1 MSNNMELKILNYKKG
16 VTTAGDT
23 WNDSAYDTIETPSE
37 LTYEFDGREYHC
49 SDFGATK
56 EELIAKAIKTE
67 SWNTW
72 FYEMEGEDKTFK
84 EVGLESPMVFV
95 PEEDC
100 EISVDGIG
108 DFINNGK
115 GLCPKTMYLEV
126 KEQLLEIA
134 LKAVEITVVDE
145 NGEDI
150 TSQFSSQKM
159 DGKIICENKIE
170 KVSFKLSSNDDKKQY
185 QELVVEHE
193 EMNDV
198 ILVAPCDYFTA
209 VNAVMFSETLEEV
222 KERFSRTWS
231 EYAVNCY
238 INYITKINGDD

>member
-1 MSNNMELKILNYKKG
+1 MDKMELKVLNFKKG

-23 WNDSAYDTIETPSE
+23 WNESAYDTIETPSE
-37 LTYEFDGREYHC
+37 LTYEFDGCKSRLSEIR
-49 SDFGATK
+49 ATK
-56 EELIAKAIKTE
+56 EDLIAKAIKVA

-72 FYEMEGEDKTFK
+72 FYEMEGEYKTFQ

-126 KEQLLEIA
+126 KEQLFEIA
-134 LKAVEITVVDE
+134 LNAVEITVMDE

-170 KVSFKLSSNDDKKQY
+170 NVNFRLMSNDDKKQY
-185 QELVVEHE
+185 QKLYVENKK
-193 EMNDV
+193 MNDI
-198 ILVAPCDYFTA
+198 ILIAPCDYFETI
-209 VNAVMFSETLEEV
+209 NSILFSETLDEV
-222 KERFSRTWS
+222 KERLSRTWA
-231 EYAVNCY
+231 EYAVNGY
-238 INYITKINGDD
+238 INYITK